1 MAPPEQPREP
11 HKFDYNSLP
20 EADRKRLEAQA
31 RTTLHMEP
39 EAGQTMAKL
48 MLDAKHQIDQAIQK
62 ATSCDVHE
70 GFNPKLSTGSD
81 VTQHYGR
88 ESKLVLAELIA
99 ASEGCK
105 HMADQFLAMEYAYLN
120 SEANNTTKFGKW
132 QGPDGKDTTWIEV

>member
-1 MAPPEQPREP
+1 MAPPEVPREP

-48 MLDAKHQIDQAIQK
+48 MLDAEHQIDQAIEK
-62 ATSCDVHE
+62 ARSCDVHE
-70 GFNPKLSTGSD
+70 GFNPQLSTGND

-88 ESKLVLAELIA
+88 ETKLALAELTA
-99 ASEGCK
+99 AKAGCA

-120 SEANNTTKFGKW
+120 TEANNSTKFDKW
-132 QGPDGKDTTWIEV
+132 KGQDGQDSTWIEV